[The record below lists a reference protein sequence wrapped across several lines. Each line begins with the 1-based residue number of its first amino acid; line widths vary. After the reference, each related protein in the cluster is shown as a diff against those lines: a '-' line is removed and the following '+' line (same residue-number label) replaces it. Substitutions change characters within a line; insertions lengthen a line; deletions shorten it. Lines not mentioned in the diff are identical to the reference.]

1 MPVTNI
7 ELEGYQISSLNKEKI
22 RALSILSLTDSK
34 NFKAR
39 REQIIY
45 TMLGIGSGTDIKRR
59 ARNKIITDII
69 LAKLKNGLKPLE
81 ASKDSQALAQK
92 LLDEE
97 MTPYEVTG
105 VIKELVP
112 DTTGKEMTDIWTKLS
127 IITGIKA
134 LEGSS
139 IDIDW
144 TQEIKNKSIDPK
156 LRNLSYSL
164 KEDIKSKEDST
175 NSTNSTDVTKV
186 KKKYF
191 ENKKHLEA
199 SIGKDTNWA
208 EILANL
214 PNDQAGLVKAMLE
227 STKDNI
233 LKERATRDSLWP
245 SPLKEEIENKR
256 LNNLLQTLGN
266 RPTGRSQRYSRILMD
281 ESPDCLPKNLPKPTE
296 AIITESEIAKEK
308 VFRRE
313 LKDYKS
319 LEENSEK
326 YNKQW
331 YNLFFKLLRMNKIP
345 SEDAKELYKEGMHLL
360 RDFVATK
367 VKSDFERNKDNNAK
381 SQAVLM
387 FYKNILRTT
396 KSLKLTLM
404 KLFLNQSMPMR
415 MQGLATSILA
425 EANPQ
430 TMPPPSKDSDQVVL
444 DTIHRL
450 CTLEKPTPA
459 REYNR
464 LILQLVSKLENPEDY
479 KTLFLKYPF
488 TKSIALKQL
497 AQKEICR
504 ENNTLAIPSRVKDI
518 VDSNIKNK
526 PIDLGKTYG
535 PSKLCALHL
544 TSWYSGMKGEKTGAE
559 LNATIEKMLEEGFN
573 LNPQDSQGNTPLHLA
588 GPYSSTELL
597 KYGASLKVKNAK
609 GLTPL
614 ETNRSPKVLK
624 EGVIKKTT
632 LRQISDSPTIE
643 L

>member
-1 MPVTNI
+1 MPVTNY
-7 ELEGYQISSLNKEKI
+7 ELEGYQISGLNKEKI

-34 NFKAR
+34 NFRAR
-39 REQIIY
+39 REQVIY
-45 TMLGIGSGTDIKRR
+45 TALGIGTGTEIKNRS
-59 ARNKIITDII
+59 RNKIISNI
-69 LAKLKNGLKPLE
+69 LLNKLRNGLKPLE

-105 VIKELVP
+105 IIKELVP

-134 LEGSS
+134 LEGGS
-139 IDIDW
+139 INIDW

-156 LRNLSYSL
+156 IKNLSYSL
-164 KEDIKSKEDST
+164 QEDIASKKDSQ
-175 NSTNSTDVTKV
+175 NAIDVTKI

-199 SIGKDTNWA
+199 SKGRDTNWA
-208 EILANL
+208 EILSNL
-214 PNDQAGLVKAMLE
+214 PHDQAGLVKAMLE

-233 LKERATRDSLWP
+233 LKEKATRDSLWP
-245 SPLKEEIENKR
+245 SPLKEEVENKR

-313 LKDYKS
+313 LKDFQA
-319 LEENSEK
+319 LEKDSEK

-331 YNLFFKLLRMNKIP
+331 YNLFFKLLKINKIP
-345 SEDAKELYKEGMHLL
+345 SKDAKELYKEGMTLL
-360 RDFVATK
+360 KTFISTK
-367 VKSDFERNKDNNAK
+367 VKGDFEKSKDSRAK
-381 SQAVLM
+381 SQAVTM
-387 FYKNILRTT
+387 FYKKILTSP
-396 KSLKLTLM
+396 KAL
-404 KLFLNQSMPMR
+404 KLFLIKSFLNKDMPMR

-430 TMPPPSKDSDQVVL
+430 TIPPPSKNSDQVVL

-459 REYNR
+459 REFNR
-464 LILQLVSKLENPEDY
+464 LILQLVNKLENPEDY
-479 KTLFLKYPF
+479 KELFLQYPF

-497 AQKEICR
+497 VQKNICR

-518 VDSNIKNK
+518 IDSNMEGK
-526 PIDLGKTYG
+526 PVELGKTYG
-535 PSKLCALHL
+535 PSKLCSLHL
-544 TSWYSGMKGEKTGAE
+544 ASWYSGTKGEKTAAE
-559 LNATIEKMLEEGFN
+559 LNAIIEKRLEEGFN
-573 LNPQDSQGNTPLHLA
+573 LNPQNAQGITPLHLA
-588 GPYSSTELL
+588 GPYSLTELL
-597 KYGASLKVKNAK
+597 KYGASLKIKNDE

-614 ETNRSPKVLK
+614 DTNRNQKILK
-624 EGVIKKTT
+624 EESIKKTT
-632 LRQISDSPTIE
+632 LKQISKSPE
-643 L
+643 LEI

>member
-7 ELEGYQISSLNKEKI
+7 ELEGYQISRLNKEKI

-34 NFKAR
+34 NFKSR

-45 TMLGIGSGTDIKRR
+45 TMLGIGSGTEIKTR

-81 ASKDSQALAQK
+81 ATKDSQLLSQK

-105 VIKELVP
+105 IIKELVP

-134 LEGSS
+134 LEGGS
-139 IDIDW
+139 INIDW
-144 TQEIKNKSIDPK
+144 AQEIKNKSIDPK

-164 KEDIKSKEDST
+164 KEDIKSKEDSA
-175 NSTNSTDVTKV
+175 NSTNVTKV

-208 EILANL
+208 EVLANL

-233 LKERATRDSLWP
+233 LKERATKDSLWP

-266 RPTGRSQRYSRILMD
+266 RPTGRSQRYSRILMH
-281 ESPDCLPKNLPKPTE
+281 ESPNCLPKDIPMPTE
-296 AIITESEIAKEK
+296 SIITENEIAKEK
-308 VFRRE
+308 IFRRE

-331 YNLFFKLLRMNKIP
+331 YNLFFKLVKINKIP
-345 SEDAKELYKEGMHLL
+345 SEDAKELYKEGMTLL
-360 RDFVATK
+360 KTFISTK

-396 KSLKLTLM
+396 KSLKLTLI

-415 MQGLATSILA
+415 MQELATLSLA
-425 EANPQ
+425 NSKTENI
-430 TMPPPSKDSDQVVL
+430 TPPSPSSDQIVL
-444 DTIHRL
+444 EAIHRL
-450 CTLEKPTPA
+450 CTLEKPPAA
-459 REYNR
+459 REFNR
-464 LILQLVSKLENPEDY
+464 LILELIAKLENPEDY
-479 KTLFLKYPF
+479 KTLFLQYPF

-504 ENNTLAIPSRVKDI
+504 ENNTLTIPSRVKDI

-559 LNATIEKMLEEGFN
+559 LNATIEKMLDEGFN

-597 KYGASLKVKNAK
+597 KYGASLKIKNVK

-624 EGVIKKTT
+624 EEVIKKTT